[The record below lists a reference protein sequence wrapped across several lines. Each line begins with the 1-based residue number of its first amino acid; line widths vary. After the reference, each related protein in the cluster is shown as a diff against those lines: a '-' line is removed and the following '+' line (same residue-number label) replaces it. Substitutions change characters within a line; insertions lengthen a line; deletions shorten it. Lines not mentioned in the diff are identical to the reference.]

1 MSQIVRI
8 EVRLPDDHWA
18 GEVTRNNPNSVLQI
32 IETMPLGK
40 GRGTAQIAAEQDLLS
55 DLENLRGVERVNLL
69 GDNKASVTIASGGG
83 GFIKP
88 LRIVGVVPRTPFD
101 VIDGWADWTI
111 QCSTEQA
118 KQLVKEIEL
127 QKQYGYKVDRKLYKN
142 LKTNKPMKE
151 LDFHE
156 LVTGMAS
163 GNTEGQVGQTVLFGG
178 PVEFQRGFLLHSS
191 EYYIP
196 GKTLK
201 LGDNYNLTNDTK
213 ALEDV
218 CEGKG
223 PISSVFTLGYS
234 GWSAGQLER
243 EILAA
248 AWLVAPAAP
257 SIVFGRNYSQ
267 KYDFSLSSIGINNGY
282 LASKSGSA

>member
-1 MSQIVRI
+1 M
-8 EVRLPDDHWA
+8 
-18 GEVTRNNPNSVLQI
+18 T
-32 IETMPLGK
+32 
-40 GRGTAQIAAEQDLLS
+40 
-55 DLENLRGVERVNLL
+55 
-69 GDNKASVTIASGGG
+69 DNKSNSTLGSKTEEKDFTKVLK
-83 GFIKP
+83 GFYEGSLLISTP
-88 LRIVGVVPRTPFD
+88 SILDPRFNRT
-101 VIDGWADWTI
+101 VIYMLSHNKKGAMGLI
-111 QCSTEQA
+111 
-118 KQLVKEIEL
+118 I
-127 QKQYGYKVDRKLYKN
+127 
-142 LKTNKPMKE
+142 NKPMTE
-151 LDFHE
+151 LDFYE
-156 LVTGMAS
+156 LVTGISS

-234 GWSAGQLER
+234 GWYAGQLER
-243 EILAA
+243 EILED
-248 AWLVAPAAP
+248 AWLVAQADP
-257 SIVFGRNYSQ
+257 SIVFGINHSE
-267 KYDFSLSSIGINNGY
+267 KYDFSLSSIGINNGF